1 MDPKNNYAWKTHALN
16 RTESHNSSK
25 NVMPDEG
32 WVVYIWL
39 LPNIAGVL
47 CTSHEN
53 KNSWVW
59 KWCCSFLKYL
69 SSRNTE
75 KEKVLTEKV

>member
-1 MDPKNNYAWKTHALN
+1 
-16 RTESHNSSK
+16 
-25 NVMPDEG
+25 MPDEG
-32 WVVYIWL
+32 WVVYSWL

-59 KWCCSFLKYL
+59 KWCCRFLKYL

>member
-1 MDPKNNYAWKTHALN
+1 
-16 RTESHNSSK
+16 
-25 NVMPDEG
+25 MPDEG
-32 WVVYIWL
+32 WVVYSWL

-69 SSRNTE
+69 SSGNTE
-75 KEKVLTEKV
+75 KEKVLTEEV